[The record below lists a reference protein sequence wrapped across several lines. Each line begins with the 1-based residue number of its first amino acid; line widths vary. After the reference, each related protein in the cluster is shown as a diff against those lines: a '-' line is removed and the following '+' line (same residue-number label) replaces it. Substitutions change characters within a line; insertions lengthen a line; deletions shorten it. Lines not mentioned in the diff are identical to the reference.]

1 MFKFF
6 KNFAILTDMDIEKVR
21 FLQKISLIC
30 LLLAVIRI
38 PLASD
43 INLVVSKLVP
53 SSSFVDSPLFIASFN
68 LSIKLLSFLNIILL
82 LVSILYYYLINVY
95 FKVFFEDLLIKINLI
110 FNSLISTL
118 FFLFGYHELFNII
131 NDIRLFITVTV
142 ISYLTLITTFSHES
156 NPYHRKRI
164 I

>member
-68 LSIKLLSFLNIILL
+68 LSIKLLSFLDIILL

-95 FKVFFEDLLIKINLI
+95 FKVFFEDLLININLI

>member
-68 LSIKLLSFLNIILL
+68 LYIKLLSFLDIILL

>member
-6 KNFAILTDMDIEKVR
+6 KNFALLTDMDIEKVR

-53 SSSFVDSPLFIASFN
+53 SSSFVDNPLFIASFN
-68 LSIKLLSFLNIILL
+68 LSIKLLSFL
-82 LVSILYYYLINVY
+82 
-95 FKVFFEDLLIKINLI
+95 D
-110 FNSLISTL
+110 
-118 FFLFGYHELFNII
+118 
-131 NDIRLFITVTV
+131 
-142 ISYLTLITTFSHES
+142 
-156 NPYHRKRI
+156 
-164 I
+164 

>member
-38 PLASD
+38 PLSSD

-68 LSIKLLSFLNIILL
+68 LSIKLLSFLDIILL

>member
-68 LSIKLLSFLNIILL
+68 LSIKLLSFLDIILL

-156 NPYHRKRI
+156 NPYHRNRI

>member
-6 KNFAILTDMDIEKVR
+6 KNFALLTDMDIEKVR

-68 LSIKLLSFLNIILL
+68 LSIKLLSFLDIILL

>member
-53 SSSFVDSPLFIASFN
+53 SSSFVNSPLFIASFN
-68 LSIKLLSFLNIILL
+68 LSIKLLSFLDIILL

>member
-21 FLQKISLIC
+21 FLQKISLVC
-30 LLLAVIRI
+30 LLLAIARLLLYSDIDKVVSQLS
-38 PLASD
+38 LASLT
-43 INLVVSKLVP
+43 NKST
-53 SSSFVDSPLFIASFN
+53 FIAIFN
-68 LSIKLLSFLNIILL
+68 LSIKLLSFLDIILL

-118 FFLFGYHELFNII
+118 FFLFGYHELSSII
-131 NDIRLFITVTV
+131 NNDTYLFLPITV

>member
-68 LSIKLLSFLNIILL
+68 LSIKLLSFLDIILL

>member
-6 KNFAILTDMDIEKVR
+6 KNFALLTDMDIEKVR

-53 SSSFVDSPLFIASFN
+53 SSSFVDNPLFIASFN
-68 LSIKLLSFLNIILL
+68 LSIKLLSFLDIILL

-118 FFLFGYHELFNII
+118 FFLFGHHELFNII